1 MNPIRYEVIAPNIAR
16 VDVAGPQV
24 QVTWKDPFT
33 GREVGQSTGYMAPD
47 QSLGSRV
54 QASVKRNIVYE
65 IVYGIARFIASRLG
79 GTAGRIV
86 SNATYTAAG
95 DINYKATAGVD
106 YTEASRQA
114 AIVAAFEAV
123 RSSFTWDEQG
133 QRFVAGREGGV

>member
-16 VDVAGPQV
+16 VDVTGTQV
-24 QVTWKDPFT
+24 QVTWKDPLT
-33 GREVGQSTGYMAPD
+33 GGQVGQSMGYMAPD
-47 QSLGSRV
+47 PSLGSRV

-86 SNATYTAAG
+86 SNAAYTAAG

-114 AIVAAFEAV
+114 AIVAAFESV
-123 RSSFTWDEQG
+123 RSNFSWDEQR
-133 QRFVAGREGGV
+133 QRFVASRGAGA